1 VPTGRTLKITNAV
14 NVTSGGSLT
23 FEDSSSLVQVNDAA
37 VNTGKVTYRR
47 ISRKIRQADFVY
59 WSTPV
64 SPFKLVDVSPGTQY
78 NMYMGFTGTNWLVTD
93 RNTNMMVGKGYI
105 IRGPQNYSNNAKADY
120 QASFSGVPNNG
131 ALTGETL
138 QADKFYLIGNPYP
151 SALKASAFLAGNTFM
166 NGTLY
171 FWTHNTPVVLG
182 GAYQYTTSDY
192 AAYNLTGGT
201 GTAASSANAGN
212 NQSIPSGYIAAG
224 QSFFASAAT
233 DGTVQFNNAMREGGN
248 YNGQFFKPGKTAKET
263 TTEDHH
269 IWLNLTNDGGAF
281 KQMLVGYVDGATN
294 GVDKN
299 YDGETFDGN
308 IFLDFY
314 SVNNQNKFTIQGR
327 SLPFAET
334 DVVPLGYRSTIAG
347 DFTISIDQVD
357 GDLASHAV
365 YIEDKKTGV
374 IHDLKAGK
382 FTFTTTAGTYND
394 RLVLRYTNKTL
405 GTGDFENTEN
415 SILVSVKN
423 KVIKINSAKETIK
436 DVTVFDVSGK
446 LLYSK
451 KKAGTTELQ
460 IPNLQAAN
468 QVLLV
473 KVTLD
478 NNYTTA
484 KKIIFQ

>member
-1 VPTGRTLKITNAV
+1 
-14 NVTSGGSLT
+14 
-23 FEDSSSLVQVNDAA
+23 
-37 VNTGKVTYRR
+37 
-47 ISRKIRQADFVY
+47 
-59 WSTPV
+59 
-64 SPFKLVDVSPGTQY
+64 
-78 NMYMGFTGTNWLVTD
+78 
-93 RNTNMMVGKGYI
+93 
-105 IRGPQNYSNNAKADY
+105 
-120 QASFSGVPNNG
+120 
-131 ALTGETL
+131 
-138 QADKFYLIGNPYP
+138 
-151 SALKASAFLAGNTFM
+151 
-166 NGTLY
+166 
-171 FWTHNTPVVLG
+171 
-182 GAYQYTTSDY
+182 
-192 AAYNLTGGT
+192 
-201 GTAASSANAGN
+201 
-212 NQSIPSGYIAAG
+212 
-224 QSFFASAAT
+224 
-233 DGTVQFNNAMREGGN
+233 
-248 YNGQFFKPGKTAKET
+248 
-263 TTEDHH
+263 
-269 IWLNLTNDGGAF
+269 
-281 KQMLVGYVDGATN
+281 
-294 GVDKN
+294 VDKN

-415 SILVSVKN
+415 GILVSVKN
-423 KVIKINSAKETIK
+423 KVIKVNSAKETIK
-436 DVTVFDVSGK
+436 DVTIFDVSGK

-460 IPNLQAAN
+460 IPDLQAAN